1 MLQRTIVFVLVVLLF
16 APGCREGDEP
26 PPQFNQAMDA
36 GGRVLE
42 PEKIIS
48 SVRLPLRR
56 LKDCS
61 PNTQRNASAM
71 LDFPDPFG
79 PTTAVIVGAKAKLF
93 LLANVL

>member
-1 MLQRTIVFVLVVLLF
+1 MVTSEKSIGSQPSELSNVTVAVAI
-16 APGCREGDEP
+16 
-26 PPQFNQAMDA
+26 DA
-36 GGRVLE
+36 RGRVSE

-48 SVRLPLRR
+48 SVRLPLKR